1 MVVSEISLYKA
12 LSDKIG
18 DNEAQLLVEGIKQ
31 EVKSEFENQ
40 KAVFLTK
47 DDKVDIMRSI
57 YIVGLVQFLAIVTAV
72 IGILNYMRH

>member
-18 DNEAQLLVEGIKQ
+18 DNEEQLLVEGIKQ